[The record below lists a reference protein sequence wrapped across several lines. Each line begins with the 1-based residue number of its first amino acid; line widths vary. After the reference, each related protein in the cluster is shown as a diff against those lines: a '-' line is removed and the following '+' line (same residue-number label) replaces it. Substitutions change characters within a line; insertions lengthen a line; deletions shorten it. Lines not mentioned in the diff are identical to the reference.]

1 MSEQLYRKAPDCN
14 GSYHTFD
21 YNAHAADQFP
31 DGLARCLGTDC
42 GAVMLPVVPVE
53 HLGVGEFA
61 DRVGLKK
68 STVYVYKSKGRLPK
82 PDLVVNG
89 GNTALWL
96 DSTVDRW
103 NEER

>member
-1 MSEQLYRKAPDCN
+1 MTQLYILDPEGN
-14 GSYHTFD
+14 PYEVE
-21 YNAHAADQFP
+21 
-31 DGLARCLGTDC
+31 LLGI
-42 GAVMLPVVPVE
+42 
-53 HLGVGEFA
+53 GEFA
-61 DRVGLKK
+61 ERVKLKK
-68 STVYVYKSKGRLPK
+68 STIYVYHSTKRLPY

>member
-1 MSEQLYRKAPDCN
+1 MTQLYTIDSA
-14 GSYHTFD
+14 Y
-21 YNAHAADQFP
+21 
-31 DGLARCLGTDC
+31 DGTVGYR
-42 GAVMLPVVPVE
+42 AVDL
-53 HLGVGEFA
+53 LGVGEFA
-61 DRVGLKK
+61 DRCRPVLKK
-68 STVYVYKSKGRLPK
+68 STIYVYKSNGKLPK

>member
-1 MSEQLYRKAPDCN
+1 MTQLYQIK
-14 GSYHTFD
+14 
-21 YNAHAADQFP
+21 NA
-31 DGLARCLGTDC
+31 DGPRFYDSINQGLL
-42 GAVMLPVVPVE
+42 VPIE
-53 HLGVGEFA
+53 LLGVGEFA
-61 DRVGLKK
+61 ERVGLKK
-68 STVYVYKSKGRLPK
+68 STIYVYHSTGRLPK

>member
-1 MSEQLYRKAPDCN
+1 MTQLYINDLAHLKAAY
-14 GSYHTFD
+14 SY
-21 YNAHAADQFP
+21 
-31 DGLARCLGTDC
+31 R
-42 GAVMLPVVPVE
+42 PVE
-53 HLGVGEFA
+53 LLGIGEFA

-68 STVYVYKSKGRLPK
+68 STIYVYHSTNKLPE

-103 NEER
+103 EEER